1 MRGSAAAAVVVQVVW
16 AAAARSA
23 HIALARACC
32 ESKAAWC
39 TSARRRLA
47 CAASSYLGNQP
58 RRWFWT
64 CGNLGDQ
71 CNHFKWADDTRP
83 DPPPSASGG
92 QARPSGGQGRGS
104 GAGGSPAAG
113 GSASRAPKRV
123 YFTLREEEG
132 RFGVEF
138 QFDAGLLEVMREHKV
153 NYDGRFDGDNRAWHF
168 TQDGYEAV
176 LASVR
181 AFCDEHTGWQVCPVP
196 AFVTAMLASE
206 HARRDPR
213 PLAIAT
219 LASRLPAR
227 AGARHCLA
235 TDLQPHQRE
244 GVIALLRRGGC
255 GLLADEMGLGKT
267 VQAIAT
273 AVCFPDDWPLLV
285 MCPASLLKNWKT
297 ELNDWLP
304 AGFASVHCVKNGR
317 DMPPPQASLPAGQKL
332 AVVVSYDL
340 VPSLDKEANYGIV
353 VADECHALKSRDSLR
368 TKAATPRISAAA
380 RRLCLTGTPLLNR
393 PAEVYPLLQALMRSC
408 MPSFTKFSDRYCAP
422 KASAFGGGVDT
433 SGSSCLAELHLV
445 MMRTLMVRR
454 SKEAA
459 GAALPPKAR
468 ETVRLPPLAAPEAA
482 KVAAARQKAEEARE
496 EHGDKSGQASAAVM
510 AFYVATGTAK
520 ASASAEYMMKEL
532 RDAPGLKVI
541 VFAHHKN
548 VLDAAE
554 AALRRAGIPHI
565 RIDGE
570 TSQTARAASVS
581 EFQKHGSS
589 YRAAVL
595 SVKAAGVGIT
605 LTAATRVIFLELS
618 FSPGLLLQAEDRV
631 HRVGQT
637 APVTITY
644 LLSAGS
650 ADDWI
655 WPMVARKLK
664 ITGAATDGRAASM
677 RTGDDVA
684 RGGGGGFRGHRVDA
698 DGSDD
703 DDEGIF
709 GAAAGD
715 DAAVSDDDEDEPL
728 WQAVKQHEAGTA
740 EGSGGGHSPAKRKLP
755 FTSSSP
761 LPPKRPLRETAD
773 GAIDLT
779 GESQLLDDDDCAAP
793 PPQPRATPPSQPRA
807 TPPSQSVEARR
818 QSGAAG
824 DAIEI
829 D

>member
-1 MRGSAAAAVVVQVVW
+1 
-16 AAAARSA
+16 
-23 HIALARACC
+23 
-32 ESKAAWC
+32 
-39 TSARRRLA
+39 
-47 CAASSYLGNQP
+47 
-58 RRWFWT
+58 
-64 CGNLGDQ
+64 
-71 CNHFKWADDTRP
+71 
-83 DPPPSASGG
+83 
-92 QARPSGGQGRGS
+92 
-104 GAGGSPAAG
+104 
-113 GSASRAPKRV
+113 
-123 YFTLREEEG
+123 
-132 RFGVEF
+132 
-138 QFDAGLLEVMREHKV
+138 
-153 NYDGRFDGDNRAWHF
+153 
-168 TQDGYEAV
+168 
-176 LASVR
+176 
-181 AFCDEHTGWQVCPVP
+181 
-196 AFVTAMLASE
+196 
-206 HARRDPR
+206 
-213 PLAIAT
+213 
-219 LASRLPAR
+219 
-227 AGARHCLA
+227 
-235 TDLQPHQRE
+235 
-244 GVIALLRRGGC
+244 
-255 GLLADEMGLGKT
+255 MGLGKT

-285 MCPASLLKNWKT
+285 MCPASLLKNWKE

-304 AGFASVHCVKNGR
+304 AGFAKVHCVKNGR
-317 DMPPPQASLPAGQKL
+317 DVPPPQASLPAGQKL

-340 VPSLDKEANYGIV
+340 VPSLDKEAKYGIV

-422 KASAFGGGVDT
+422 KPSAFGGGVDT

-445 MMRTLMVRR
+445 MQRTLMVRR

-468 ETVRLPPLAAPEAA
+468 EMVRLPPLAAPEAA

-496 EHGDKSGQASAAVM
+496 EHGDKSGQARAEFM

-554 AALRRAGIPHI
+554 AALRRAGVPHI

-570 TSQTARAASVS
+570 TSQTARAASVQ
-581 EFQKHGSS
+581 EFQKHGSTL
-589 YRAAVL
+589 RAAVL
-595 SVKAAGVGIT
+595 SVQAAGVGIT

-618 FSPGLLLQAEDRV
+618 FAPGLLLQAEDRV

-637 APVTITY
+637 APVTVTY
-644 LLSAGS
+644 LLSPGS

-677 RTGDDVA
+677 RTGGDVA
-684 RGGGGGFRGHRVDA
+684 RGGGSGFQGHRVDA

-709 GAAAGD
+709 GAAGGD
-715 DAAVSDDDEDEPL
+715 DATDSDEDEPL
-728 WQAVKQHEAGTA
+728 WQAIKQHEAGAA
-740 EGSGGGHSPAKRKLP
+740 EGGGGAHSPAKRKLP
-755 FTSSSP
+755 FTSPSP
-761 LPPKRPLRETAD
+761 PPPKRPLRETAD

-779 GESQLLDDDDCAAP
+779 GESQLLDDDDWAA
-793 PPQPRATPPSQPRA
+793 PPSQPRA
-807 TPPSQSVEARR
+807 TPPSQPDGARR